1 MMKTIKQLLADS
13 RGAAAIE
20 LGLVLGLVT
29 LSVLGT
35 VTGLGAGVQSSYQ
48 DTAKKVADATP

>member
-1 MMKTIKQLLADS
+1 MKLFKKLLTDN
-13 RGAAAIE
+13 RGVAAVE

-29 LSVLGT
+29 LAVMGT
-35 VTGLGAGVQSSYQ
+35 VSGLGAGVQSSYQ

>member
-1 MMKTIKQLLADS
+1 MKTIKQLLADS
-13 RGAAAIE
+13 RGIAAIE

-29 LSVLGT
+29 LTVLGT
-35 VTGLGAGVQSSYQ
+35 VTGLGGGVQASYQ